1 MPKYGQALES
11 TASGHLKL
19 KREILTCVPAFIP
32 ISIFTTAQ
40 QMHNLYHHFRKWR
53 HVLVLAL
60 LVLVVVHLRTAQNFP
75 FNAGYTFP
83 WRDFLVSFA
92 GSLFLWELQFWN
104 IRRIYK
110 KGLFEHGFSISLVWK
125 VLALNLGST
134 ILFYLCYVPFVT
146 VVIYRQPLSFY
157 SLSVGLILSLAMALV
172 INGVYLSL
180 ELYAYWQEGLHKP
193 ALQPGV
199 SVSEKPKH
207 SSVLLLQAGKEQVQV
222 PLNQLAYFYSENKI
236 VFAVFTSGR
245 RMATNYTL
253 NEVESL
259 LPPRDFFKVSRQV
272 IAHRQAIHSVKKDT
286 NFKLL
291 LTLQAQGHLA
301 RTETVSRYKAA
312 EFKEW
317 FNTAAV

>member
-1 MPKYGQALES
+1 
-11 TASGHLKL
+11 
-19 KREILTCVPAFIP
+19 
-32 ISIFTTAQ
+32 
-40 QMHNLYHHFRKWR
+40 MHNLSYYSRKWR

-60 LVLVVVHLRTAQNFP
+60 LVLVIVHLRTPQNFP

-110 KGLFEHGFSISLVWK
+110 KGLYEHGFRVQLVWK

-134 ILFYLCYVPFVT
+134 ILFYLCYAPFVT
-146 VVIYRQPLSFY
+146 VVIFRQSLSLY
-157 SLSVGLILSLAMALV
+157 SLLVGLILSLAMALV
-172 INGVYLSL
+172 INGVYLAL
-180 ELYAYWQEGLHKP
+180 ELYTYWQEGLLKP

-199 SVSEKPKH
+199 ADQERPVHK
-207 SSVLLLQAGKEQVQV
+207 SVLLLQAGKEQVQMPV
-222 PLNQLAYFYSENKI
+222 NQLAYFFSENKI
-236 VFAVFTSGR
+236 VFAVFASGR

-253 NEVESL
+253 NEVESM
-259 LPPRDFFKVSRQV
+259 LPPLDFFKVSRQV
-272 IAHRQAIHSVKKDT
+272 ITHRQAIHSVKKDT

-291 LTLQAQGHLA
+291 VTLQAQGLPA

-317 FNTAAV
+317 FNLAAV